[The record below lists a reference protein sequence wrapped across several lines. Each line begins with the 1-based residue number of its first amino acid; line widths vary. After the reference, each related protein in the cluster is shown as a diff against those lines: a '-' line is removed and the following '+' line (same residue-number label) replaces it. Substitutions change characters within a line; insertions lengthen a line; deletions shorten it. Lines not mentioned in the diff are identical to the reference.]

1 MKEGLEGARHESLA
15 AFFNHPRPS
24 QEIDGLLG
32 IADETSSRT
41 SPSSG
46 VIHPRCNDDR
56 QNREEPSVRV
66 RSRHER
72 AVPACC
78 RLRRP
83 RPAIEAARLL
93 FPIIFLYR
101 ATF

>member
-1 MKEGLEGARHESLA
+1 MRDGLEAGRNESLA
-15 AFFNHPRPS
+15 ALFNQPRPS
-24 QEIDGLLG
+24 QEIAGLLA

-56 QNREEPSVRV
+56 QNRAEPSVRV

-83 RPAIEAARLL
+83 RPAIEAARPL
-93 FPIIFLYR
+93 FTIIFLYR